1 LILFQHFGCYNPF
14 LEQTGGLVISASLSR
29 SRGEFGLYL
38 DLRLDIIW
46 YMSPNPHLVRPDR
59 ETMLRLTSG
68 MTDMAIARM
77 YGCTGS
83 TVAKWRDRYGIPR
96 SPKQWG
102 GNTIR
107 WKTNRDYFAR
117 IDTPGKAY
125 VLGFL
130 LADGH
135 IHKGGYKIQ
144 ISVKESD
151 ADLLRMI
158 ARELDCD
165 APLKIT
171 VNHYDGS
178 HMARLLVCG
187 QKLISD
193 LAGLGVYQTKGTT
206 ATFPVISPD
215 LENHLVRGLWDG
227 DGHIGK
233 GMFELIGTSA
243 LLDGTVAA
251 AQRHTGCLLR
261 RKMGGR
267 DAAYHYAYGTRR
279 DTAVLHWMYSGATI
293 ALERKQEKFRLYW
306 SEVPSAES
314 LNLRI
319 GPRVYTRKSQV
330 RSAADYP
337 SAG

>member
-1 LILFQHFGCYNPF
+1 MSANP
-14 LEQTGGLVISASLSR
+14 
-29 SRGEFGLYL
+29 
-38 DLRLDIIW
+38 
-46 YMSPNPHLVRPDR
+46 NLVRPDR
-59 ETMLRLTSG
+59 ETMLRLTSEL
-68 MTDMAIARM
+68 TDMAIARM
-77 YGCTGS
+77 YGCTGAA
-83 TVAKWRDRYGIPR
+83 VARWRDRYGIPR
-96 SPKQWG
+96 SPHQSG

-107 WKTNRDYFAR
+107 WNTNRDYFAS
-117 IDTPGKAY
+117 IDAPEKAY
-125 VLGFL
+125 ILGFL

-144 ISVKESD
+144 ISVKED
-151 ADLLRMI
+151 DTDLLRMI
-158 ARELDCD
+158 AAELGCD
-165 APLKIT
+165 APLKTTI
-171 VNHYDGS
+171 NNYDGS
-178 HMARLLVCG
+178 RMSRLLVCG

-193 LAGLGVYQTKGTT
+193 LAGLGVYQDKGTS
-206 ATFPVISPD
+206 ATFPVISPE
-215 LENHLVRGLWDG
+215 LEGHLVRGLWDG

-243 LLDGTVAA
+243 LLDGVVAA

-261 RKMGGR
+261 RRMSGR
-267 DAAYHYAYGTRR
+267 GSAYHYAYGTRR

-293 ALERKQEKFRLYW
+293 ALERKRERFQAYW

-319 GPRVYTRKSQV
+319 GRRVYTRKSQV